1 VVYNY
6 DENGN
11 KIERLK
17 YNSDNVLSEKNVSKF
32 DNKGNEIEE
41 NVYQSDGTLFHKKK
55 YKYDKNDNMI
65 EFISLTPT
73 IKVVPTQIDYWE
85 FEYDKNKNW
94 IKRISFRNGTIQSR
108 VERIIEY
115 Y

>member
-1 VVYNY
+1 
-6 DENGN
+6 
-11 KIERLK
+11 
-17 YNSDNVLSEKNVSKF
+17 
-32 DNKGNEIEE
+32 
-41 NVYQSDGTLFHKKK
+41 
-55 YKYDKNDNMI
+55 MI

-108 VERIIEY
+108 VERIIESLNSDIEKLGQEEQILY
-115 Y
+115 KRISANQCEGISWESENSLIISNEQTELFEIEIDTMIRLKDQKN